1 MVGPKLQVL
10 TVFTVVCIFALITLG
25 GVVRLTGS
33 GLGCPD
39 WPLCH
44 GQLFPPIEYHALIE
58 YSHRMLAA
66 LVGVLVVAQALVV
79 WRWHRDRRWLL
90 GLCLLGVVLVIFQGS
105 LGGITVLTELAAGLV
120 MAHLATAEAL
130 IACMVLASALA
141 LQGSPRASQDPE
153 TSRQPLAGLR
163 RITLITTGM
172 VYLLLLTGSYVT
184 VSDAAIACGQSWPLC
199 GDSLIPEGH
208 LAWVHMFHR
217 LVTLVV
223 SGLVAVV
230 LVRAWRQGRG
240 WDHLK
245 WTAIALAGLLALQIG
260 LGAEVVLGGF
270 DTILR
275 ATHLSLGTLMW
286 VSLVVLASL
295 VVIGR
300 PRELQRSGHA

>member
-10 TVFTVVCIFALITLG
+10 TVSTVVCIFALITLG

-66 LVGVLVVAQALVV
+66 LVGVLVVAQAFVV
-79 WRWHRDRRWLL
+79 WRWHRDRPWLL
-90 GLCLLGVVLVIFQGS
+90 GLCLLGLVLVLFQGA
-105 LGGITVLTELAAGLV
+105 LGGITVLNELPDGLV
-120 MAHLATAEAL
+120 LAHLATAEAL

-141 LQGSPRASQDPE
+141 LQGSPASRDSGTYRE
-153 TSRQPLAGLR
+153 PLAGLQ
-163 RITLITTGM
+163 RITLITAGM
-172 VYLLLLTGSYVT
+172 VYLLLITGSYVA
-184 VSDAAIACGQSWPLC
+184 VSGAIISCGESWPLC
-199 GDSLIPEGH
+199 DGRLIPEGH
-208 LAWVHMFHR
+208 LASVHMAHR

-223 SGLVAVV
+223 SVLVAVV

-240 WDHLK
+240 WDHVR
-245 WTAIALAGLLALQIG
+245 WNAIVLAGLMVLQVG
-260 LGAEVVLGGF
+260 LGAAVVTGGF
-270 DTILR
+270 TAVLR

-286 VSLVVLASL
+286 VSLVVLAF
-295 VVIGR
+295 VVVMSK
-300 PRELQRSGHA
+300 PRGLKGTALA

>member
-10 TVFTVVCIFALITLG
+10 TVFTAVCIFALITLG
-25 GVVRLTGS
+25 GVVRLTDS

-66 LVGVLVVAQALVV
+66 LVGVLVLAQALVV
-79 WRWHRDRRWLL
+79 WRWHRDRTWLL
-90 GLCLLGVVLVIFQGS
+90 TLCLLGVILVLFQGA
-105 LGGITVLTELAAGLV
+105 LGGITVLNELPDGLV
-120 MAHLATAEAL
+120 LAHLATAEAL

-141 LQGSPRASQDPE
+141 LQGSRNGNAADADRE
-153 TSRQPLAGLR
+153 PLSGLR

-172 VYLLLLTGSYVT
+172 VYLLLITGSYVT
-184 VSDAAIACGQSWPLC
+184 VSGAIVSCGQSWPLC
-199 GDSLIPEGH
+199 AGSLIPEGH
-208 LAWVHMFHR
+208 LASVHVLHR

-223 SGLVAVV
+223 SVLVVVV

-240 WDHLK
+240 WDHLR
-245 WTAIALAGLLALQIG
+245 WTAIALAGLLVLQVG
-260 LGAEVVLGGF
+260 LGAEVVMGGF
-270 DTILR
+270 DTVLR

-286 VSLVVLASL
+286 VSLVVLAFI
-295 VVIGR
+295 VVMGR
-300 PRELQRSGHA
+300 PRQVNVSGHA